1 MLGCAEMLGFFHS
14 GAGHVETFEALV
26 QAAQPGIVT
35 RHTAREDLLAS
46 AVAAGNV
53 TDEIAHAVQSEVR
66 ALLQEGARVV
76 VCTCSTLGNAAEATP
91 QDRGAA
97 VLRVDR
103 PLAQQ
108 LVANRRPI
116 LVVAALPAAMTTA
129 VALLG
134 DIASAR
140 QIPLNVRE
148 LPCYEAWPHFL
159 AGNGVAYAEQV
170 ARAVGEQAAPGDQ
183 VMLAQASMAPALP
196 LIQRRDIEVAT
207 TPALG
212 IRAALAA
219 YARAH

>member
-1 MLGCAEMLGFFHS
+1 MLGFFHS

-26 QAAQPGIVT
+26 QAAQPGIAT
-35 RHTAREDLLAS
+35 RHTVREDLLAS

-53 TDEIAHAVQSEVR
+53 TNEVAHAVQSEVG

-91 QDRGAA
+91 NHGGAT

-103 PLAQQ
+103 PLAEQ
-108 LVANRRPI
+108 LVANGRPI
-116 LVVAALPAAMTTA
+116 LVVAALPSAMITA
-129 VALLG
+129 TALLS
-134 DIASAR
+134 DIARAR
-140 QIPLNVRE
+140 QMPLHSRE
-148 LPCYEAWPHFL
+148 LTCYEAWPLFL
-159 AGNGVAYAEQV
+159 AGDRFAYAEHV
-170 ARAVGEQAAPGDQ
+170 ARAVDGHAAPGDQ
-183 VMLAQASMAPALP
+183 VMLAQASMAAALP

-219 YARAH
+219 YARATR

>member
-1 MLGCAEMLGFFHS
+1 MLGFFHS

-26 QAAQPGIVT
+26 QAAQPGIATHHAV
-35 RHTAREDLLAS
+35 REDLLAS

-53 TDEIAHAVQSEVR
+53 TDDIAQAVQSEIR
-66 ALLQEGARVV
+66 ALLEQGARVV

-91 QDRGAA
+91 NDAGAT

-103 PLAQQ
+103 PLAEL
-108 LVANRRPI
+108 LVANGRPL
-116 LVVAALPAAMTTA
+116 LVVAALPSAMTTA
-129 VALLG
+129 VALLN
-134 DIASAR
+134 DIARAR
-140 QIPLNVRE
+140 QMPLNLRE

-159 AGNGVAYAEQV
+159 AGNRVAYAEHV
-170 ARAVGEQAAPGDQ
+170 ARAVGERANPGDQ

-196 LIQRRDIEVAT
+196 LIQRHDIEVAT

-219 YARAH
+219 YARAR